1 MPRASP
7 PHRGTGL
14 PSLPCPFTS
23 TLPSCC
29 LGLQPALQG
38 VDSALAFL
46 PKGTQLRARCGQQ
59 ELGVD
64 AVGSGIFPLRAWLE
78 GRACLVLTFEG
89 EEGALEAPS

>member
-1 MPRASP
+1 M
-7 PHRGTGL
+7 TGPEL
-14 PSLPCPFTS
+14 DEED
-23 TLPSCC
+23 
-29 LGLQPALQG
+29 PAECQLE
-38 VDSALAFL
+38 
-46 PKGTQLRARCGQQ
+46 GTQLRARCGQH